1 MPHASCSR
9 ALSVRAVMGCEIR
22 ALLTKPTKE
31 VWWQSYALGVYF
43 SWEVAR
49 RCRRTGGFK
58 PSRVLSSRSCACRR
72 SSRRGPDLP
81 GKMPPFLS
89 FLASCCWAHIA
100 QPIVWE
106 KESLSQAPKKEFRG
120 LFSHVFVPHS
130 PNSSEFT
137 PCHWEE
143 PSQQVPSH
151 QTHGDK
157 LLKKFLQLPEKQ
169 TWNICLSLLKIQ
181 ASISHRWKAE
191 GSLELWSY
199 FVLSQL

>member
-49 RCRRTGGFK
+49 CCRRTGGFK
-58 PSRVLSSRSCACRR
+58 PPRVLSSRSCVCRR

-89 FLASCCWAHIA
+89 FLASCYWTRIA
-100 QPIVWE
+100 QPVVWE
-106 KESLSQAPKKEFRG
+106 KRAFPRLQRM
-120 LFSHVFVPHS
+120 
-130 PNSSEFT
+130 NSRVYFPT
-137 PCHWEE
+137 
-143 PSQQVPSH
+143 
-151 QTHGDK
+151 
-157 LLKKFLQLPEKQ
+157 
-169 TWNICLSLLKIQ
+169 CLSLAAPTAPNSARVTEKNPASRCHH
-181 ASISHRWKAE
+181 ASISHR
-191 GSLELWSY
+191 
-199 FVLSQL
+199 